1 MFWYARGIHEVVS
14 VYGEL
19 CDFIY
24 LCYYV
29 IDEMPAG
36 EQKLQ
41 ELYSCVI
48 IELSSYFQDSG
59 TASAQALDMLVTV
72 VSSNW

>member
-1 MFWYARGIHEVVS
+1 MFCISCKNEAFKMFWYARGIHEVVS

-36 EQKLQ
+36 EQKL
-41 ELYSCVI
+41 
-48 IELSSYFQDSG
+48 
-59 TASAQALDMLVTV
+59 
-72 VSSNW
+72 